1 MKSYVNKDELINSM
15 IPRVKKIAYHF
26 YNKFFNLGSNLEF
39 EDIVQV
45 GVIGLIDAANK
56 YDPTRDNKFETYA
69 EFRIRGAIID
79 ELRKE
84 DWLPRY
90 MRDTIKKVENARM
103 TLSVELMREPT
114 EEEIAKELNLPLDTV
129 FEAMRNVS
137 DSNLLSYSDIE
148 PFITIEDNDFNPF
161 HVSVK
166 NELKEIL
173 AKCIERLDEKEKL
186 VLSLYYFEGLNLR
199 EISEVLEVTES
210 RVSQIRSC
218 AFKKL
223 KNYLKEFL

>member
-148 PFITIEDNDFNPF
+148 PFITVEDNDFNPF

>member
-1 MKSYVNKDELINSM
+1 LKSYVNKDELINSM
-15 IPRVKKIAYHF
+15 LPRVKKIAYHF
-26 YNKFFNLGSNLEF
+26 YNKFYNLGSNLEF

-90 MRDTIKKVENARM
+90 MRDIIKKVENVRAK
-103 TLSVELMREPT
+103 LASELMREPT
-114 EEEIAKELNLPLDTV
+114 EAEIADELDLPIDTV
-129 FEAMRNVS
+129 FEAMRNVT
-137 DSNLLSYSDIE
+137 DSNLLSYTDIE
-148 PFITIEDNDFNPF
+148 PFINGEESDFNPF
-161 HVSVK
+161 EVSVK

-173 AKCIERLDEKEKL
+173 AKCIEKLNEQEKI
-186 VLSLYYFEGLNLR
+186 VLSLYYYEGLNLR
-199 EISEVLEVTES
+199 EISEVLEVSES